1 VMIVA
6 AAVANFKNGFF
17 ITSGGY
23 EYNVILGVAALSVA
37 FTGPGAISV
46 DALFGYADGGV
57 VPGLAAFVIAI
68 VGATGQL
75 ASRRLPDAVP
85 AAG

>member
-1 VMIVA
+1 MA
-6 AAVANFKNGFF
+6 AA
-17 ITSGGY
+17 S
-23 EYNVILGVAALSVA
+23 GVASPMASSR
-37 FTGPGAISV
+37 PPPISV

-75 ASRRLPDAVP
+75 ASRRLPEAVP